1 MKKSISKQIKHKVFW
16 VLGSVVVVIAILLFR
31 PLNTQNLISYSQ
43 PKTNYETVV
52 DEITRIQ
59 KQENSEINPL
69 CSTQLLTHG
78 KRVAKV
84 IVFLHGYTNCPQQI
98 SVLGS
103 KFFDLGYN
111 VYVPRQSHH
120 GLKDR
125 LTPDIQFLTAE
136 EMVKFTDEILDQAH
150 GLGTEVI
157 LVGLSGGGTMAAWAA
172 QNRAD
177 LDKSVIVA
185 PMLSIFDEEWMEV
198 SLINVVRSLPNFFRW
213 WDPKLKGDYAGPSY
227 AYPRYATHSLNEIL
241 RLGLGVWEKAKIS
254 PPLGKSVLVVINA
267 SDTAVNNKVTSE
279 LVGLWNKQT
288 PGKIATYEFSKD
300 LNLTEHDLID
310 PHQPKQQ
317 VNVVYPILIGLID
330 K

>member
-1 MKKSISKQIKHKVFW
+1 MKKRMPKQIKHKIFW
-16 VLGSVVVVIAILLFR
+16 ILVGLVMAIAILLFR
-31 PLNTQNLISYSQ
+31 PLNTQSFISHPQ
-43 PKTNYETVV
+43 LKTNYDAVV
-52 DEITRIQ
+52 SEISRIQ
-59 KQENSEINPL
+59 KQEIPEINPL

-198 SLINVVRSLPNFFRW
+198 SLINVVRS
-213 WDPKLKGDYAGPSY
+213 
-227 AYPRYATHSLNEIL
+227 E
-241 RLGLGVWEKAKIS
+241 E
-254 PPLGKSVLVVINA
+254 
-267 SDTAVNNKVTSE
+267 
-279 LVGLWNKQT
+279 
-288 PGKIATYEFSKD
+288 
-300 LNLTEHDLID
+300 
-310 PHQPKQQ
+310 
-317 VNVVYPILIGLID
+317 
-330 K
+330 